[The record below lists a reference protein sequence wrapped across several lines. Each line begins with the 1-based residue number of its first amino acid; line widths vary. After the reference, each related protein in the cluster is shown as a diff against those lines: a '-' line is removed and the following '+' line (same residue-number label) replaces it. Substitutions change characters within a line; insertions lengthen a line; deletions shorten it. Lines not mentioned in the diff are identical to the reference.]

1 MVDTQS
7 TIVMVASMA
16 TQTQVGSS
24 PSKPIVDRVNDD
36 SMECEL
42 DEMEG
47 DREIDICKTD
57 RELESVVKSSEV
69 GVSIS
74 GNEV

>member
-1 MVDTQS
+1 
-7 TIVMVASMA
+7 
-16 TQTQVGSS
+16 
-24 PSKPIVDRVNDD
+24 
-36 SMECEL
+36 MECEL